1 MKGLPK
7 LLNILNNII
16 MKNSIENNLEN
27 ESFEQFQN
35 ESGILGNSTAIKQVF
50 ETIEH
55 VAPIDISVLVIGESG
70 TGKELVARAIH
81 NRSRRAANPLIIVN
95 CGAIPEGIIES
106 ELFGHEKG
114 AFTGAVGLRKGFF
127 EMADGGTIFLDE
139 IGEMPLNAQVKI
151 LRVLEGKEFSRVGS
165 ADPKKVNV
173 RIIAATNRE
182 LDQEVKNGTFRQ
194 DLYFRLHA
202 VTIQVPPLRVRKE
215 DIPLLARTFA
225 DQFCKENH
233 IDFEGF
239 DESAFSVMNNY
250 HWPGNVRELKNL
262 VESMIILE
270 KGGMINQQVMLKYIK
285 LASPELRNLPMP
297 LNRPTEQIEREF
309 MYRALLDLKS
319 EISQLREI
327 ILTRLFPPRRLKG
340 WEPEDTIIIPHE
352 NGEIIYDEISAESKS
367 IPSIE
372 EMERKLIEDT
382 LNRFDGNK
390 RKTAKSLRISERTLY
405 RKIKEYNLP
414 Y

>member
-1 MKGLPK
+1 
-7 LLNILNNII
+7 
-16 MKNSIENNLEN
+16 MKNKVELDLEK
-27 ESFEQFQN
+27 EKFEQFQT
-35 ESGILGNSTAIKQVF
+35 ESGLLGNSQALLRIF
-50 ETIEH
+50 ETIEQ
-55 VAPIDISVLVIGESG
+55 VAPIDISVLIIGESG

-81 NRSRRAANPLIIVN
+81 NRSHRATKPMIVVN

-114 AFTGAVGLRKGFF
+114 AFTGAIGMRKGFF
-127 EMADGGTIFLDE
+127 EMADGGTVFLDE

-151 LRVLEGKEFSRVGS
+151 LRVLEGREFTRVGS
-165 ADPKKVNV
+165 AASKKVDV

-182 LDQEVKNGTFRQ
+182 LDQEVQNGTFRE

-202 VTIQVPPLRVRKE
+202 VTISVPPLRARKE
-215 DIPLLARTFA
+215 DIPLLTRTFA

-233 IDFEGF
+233 IEFQGF
-239 DESAFSVMNNY
+239 DESAFTVMKNY

-262 VESMIILE
+262 VESIIILE
-270 KGGMINQQVMLKYIK
+270 KGGRIDQSIMQKYITMD
-285 LASPELRNLPMP
+285 SRGTRNLPIP
-297 LNRPTEQIEREF
+297 LNRPAEQIEREF
-309 MYRALLDLKS
+309 IYRALLDLKS

-327 ILTRLFPPRRLKG
+327 LLTRLFPPRRLRG
-340 WEPEDTIIIPHE
+340 WEPEETVIIPHE
-352 NGEIIYDEISAESKS
+352 NGEIVYDEMPIESRAV
-367 IPSIE
+367 PSLE

-390 RKTAKSLRISERTLY
+390 RKTARSLKISERTLY

>member
-1 MKGLPK
+1 MKSK
-7 LLNILNNII
+7 AD
-16 MKNSIENNLEN
+16 NNLEN
-27 ESFEQFQN
+27 DSFEQFQEN
-35 ESGILGNSTAIKQVF
+35 SGILGNSPAIHQIF

-55 VAPIDISVLVIGESG
+55 VAPIDISVLIVGESG

-81 NRSRRAANPLIIVN
+81 QRSRRATKPLIIVN
-95 CGAIPEGIIES
+95 CGAIPEGLIES

-127 EMADGGTIFLDE
+127 EMADGGTILLDE

-165 ADPKKVNV
+165 ADPKKVDV
-173 RIIAATNRE
+173 RIVAATNRE
-182 LDQEVKNGTFRQ
+182 LDQEVQNGTFRQ

-202 VTIQVPPLRVRKE
+202 VTIEVPPLRSRKE
-215 DIPLLARTFA
+215 DIPLLAKNFA
-225 DQFCKENH
+225 DEFSNENH
-233 IDFEGF
+233 VEFEGF
-239 DESAFSVMNNY
+239 DDSAFDVMKEY
-250 HWPGNVRELKNL
+250 HWTGNVRELKNL

-270 KGGMINQQVMLKYIK
+270 KGSKIDQQTILKYIERDGRE
-285 LASPELRNLPMP
+285 ARNLPIP

-309 MYRALLDLKS
+309 IYRALIDLKS

-327 ILTRLFPPRRLKG
+327 ILTRLFPPRRLKS

-352 NGEIIYDEISAESKS
+352 NGEIIYDEVPTGSKS
-367 IPSIE
+367 IPSLE
-372 EMERKLIEDT
+372 EMERKLIEET
-382 LNRFDGNK
+382 LNKFDGNK

>member
-1 MKGLPK
+1 MKSK
-7 LLNILNNII
+7 A
-16 MKNSIENNLEN
+16 ENNLEN
-27 ESFEQFQN
+27 NSREQFQK
-35 ESGILGNSTAIKQVF
+35 ESGILGRSSAIQQIF

-81 NRSRRAANPLIIVN
+81 QKSRRATKSLIIVN
-95 CGAIPEGIIES
+95 CGAIPEGIVES

-165 ADPKKVNV
+165 ADPKKVDV

-182 LDQEVKNGTFRQ
+182 LNQEVQNGTFRQ

-202 VTIQVPPLRVRKE
+202 VTIQVPPLRARKE
-215 DIPLLARTFA
+215 DIPLLAQTFA
-225 DQFCKENH
+225 DEFSRKNH
-233 IDFEGF
+233 IEFQGF
-239 DESAFSVMNNY
+239 DDSAFDMMKEY
-250 HWPGNVRELKNL
+250 RWTGNVRELKNL
-262 VESMIILE
+262 IESMIILE
-270 KGGMINQQVMLKYIK
+270 KGSKIDQQVMLKYIDRD
-285 LASPELRNLPMP
+285 SRETRNLPIP

-309 MYRALLDLKS
+309 IYRALIDLKS

-327 ILTRLFPPRRLKG
+327 ILTRLFPPRRLKS
-340 WEPEDTIIIPHE
+340 WEQEDTIIIPHQ
-352 NGEIIYDEISAESKS
+352 NGEIIYDEIPPESRS
-367 IPSIE
+367 IPSLE
-372 EMERKLIEDT
+372 EMEKKLIEET
-382 LNRFDGNK
+382 LNKFDGNK

>member
-1 MKGLPK
+1 MKSK
-7 LLNILNNII
+7 AD
-16 MKNSIENNLEN
+16 NNLEN
-27 ESFEQFQN
+27 DSFEQFQEN
-35 ESGILGNSTAIKQVF
+35 SGILGNSSAIHQIF

-55 VAPIDISVLVIGESG
+55 VAPIDISVLIVGESG

-81 NRSRRAANPLIIVN
+81 QRSRRATKPLIIVN
-95 CGAIPEGIIES
+95 CGAIPEGLIES

-127 EMADGGTIFLDE
+127 EMADGGTILLDE

-165 ADPKKVNV
+165 ADPKKVDV
-173 RIIAATNRE
+173 RIVAATNRE
-182 LDQEVKNGTFRQ
+182 LDQEVQNGTFRQ

-202 VTIQVPPLRVRKE
+202 VTIEVPPLRSRKE
-215 DIPLLARTFA
+215 DIPLLAKNFA
-225 DQFCKENH
+225 DEFSNENH
-233 IDFEGF
+233 VEFEGF
-239 DESAFSVMNNY
+239 DDSAFDVMKEY
-250 HWPGNVRELKNL
+250 HWNGNVRELKNL

-270 KGGMINQQVMLKYIK
+270 KGSKIDQQTILKYIERDGRE
-285 LASPELRNLPMP
+285 ARNLPIP

-309 MYRALLDLKS
+309 IYRALIDLKS

-327 ILTRLFPPRRLKG
+327 ILTRLFPPRRLKS

-352 NGEIIYDEISAESKS
+352 NGEIIYDEVPTGSKS
-367 IPSIE
+367 IPSLE
-372 EMERKLIEDT
+372 EMERKLIEET
-382 LNRFDGNK
+382 LNKFDGNK